1 MTNTQIYDLLSF
13 LVRQAEAHDLSEIR
27 ITTARARTILA
38 DMKASSPAPVK
49 AEPSHFQK
57 LDKAFGI

>member
-1 MTNTQIYDLLSF
+1 MNTTQIHDLLSF
-13 LVRQAEAHDLSEIR
+13 LVRQAEMHNMPEIR

-38 DMKASSPAPVK
+38 DMKASKPAPVK
-49 AEPSHFQK
+49 AEPSHFRK